1 MDDLEEHSGELVE
14 VVLAELRLD
23 LGLHIFV
30 PRKRA
35 SETATGRERAAEE
48 SLMTQKLRKLPLL
61 RSARYVQA
69 LRFSSPIHRV
79 FDCLRKP
86 WGAFDRARDARFQ
99 MILGTPRLRPQ
110 RRSVPSAPRGLLT
123 TRTLSRASDL

>member
-61 RSARYVQA
+61 RSATMCKHSDFRRPSIVCSTVFA
-69 LRFSSPIHRV
+69 SP
-79 FDCLRKP
+79 
-86 WGAFDRARDARFQ
+86 G
-99 MILGTPRLRPQ
+99 
-110 RRSVPSAPRGLLT
+110 VPSIERA
-123 TRTLSRASDL
+123 TRAFR